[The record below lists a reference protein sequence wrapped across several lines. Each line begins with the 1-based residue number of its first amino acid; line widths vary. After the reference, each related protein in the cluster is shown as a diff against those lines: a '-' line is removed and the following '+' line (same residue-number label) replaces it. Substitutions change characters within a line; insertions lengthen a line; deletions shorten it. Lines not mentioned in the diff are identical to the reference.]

1 MKVATGWHELNRQC
15 YNGHWDPRCSLQ
27 TYRRNSCM
35 YVIFSRMWFEIIFF
49 EIIFSL
55 RHSAPVNGSIADR
68 GSGSYI
74 DGDQMKGNV
83 TTPTRTQQQQQLALL
98 SFSSL

>member
-1 MKVATGWHELNRQC
+1 VQPADIPQKQLYVRDIFQDVIRNYFFRNNFFTTPLSAGQWLYHG
-15 YNGHWDPRCSLQ
+15 GH
-27 TYRRNSCM
+27 
-35 YVIFSRMWFEIIFF
+35 
-49 EIIFSL
+49 
-55 RHSAPVNGSIADR
+55 AAR
-68 GSGSYI
+68 GSGSYT

>member
-1 MKVATGWHELNRQC
+1 VQPADIPQKQLYVRDIFQDVIRNYFFRNNFFTTPLSAGQWLYHG
-15 YNGHWDPRCSLQ
+15 GH
-27 TYRRNSCM
+27 
-35 YVIFSRMWFEIIFF
+35 
-49 EIIFSL
+49 
-55 RHSAPVNGSIADR
+55 AAR
-68 GSGSYI
+68 GSYT